1 MLELQTVIMHIN
13 LFFRSIPNEREKI
26 SAAFDRV
33 VEMSFM
39 VWVLILFASK
49 SAFPASWGY
58 SCEQG
63 ITAG

>member
-39 VWVLILFASK
+39 VWVLILFA
-49 SAFPASWGY
+49 
-58 SCEQG
+58 
-63 ITAG
+63 